1 MAATPTTVSI
11 ADAISRGTGFWTRH
25 VSLLLGL
32 SLASTLPASIAPI
45 LLLDLP
51 EGSPP
56 FEQVWNAVFPNAFLL
71 GIVLV
76 LLGVVSG
83 GALARAVAG
92 IVADRPLRFGEA
104 YGDGLAQIFPLAWTA
119 ILAGIL
125 IGIGVL
131 LLVVPGIYLALCF
144 TFIYPVVMLEA
155 ISGSTALGRSRELAR
170 GNLLGLLG
178 FSLLVGAMGLGIGLA
193 LEFAVPDSQE
203 IARAAAT
210 ALGNGLVGS
219 WASAVFVSF
228 YFEIR
233 RSREPGFDPAAF
245 SAPDVS

>member
-1 MAATPTTVSI
+1 MTATYSTVSI
-11 ADAISRGTGFWTRH
+11 ADAVSRGTGFWTQH
-25 VSLLLGL
+25 LSLLLGL
-32 SLASTLPASIAPI
+32 SLASTLPASIAPV

-51 EGSPP
+51 EGNPS
-56 FEQVWNAVFPNAFLL
+56 FEQLWNAVFPNAFVL

-76 LLGVVSG
+76 LLGAVSG

-119 ILAGIL
+119 VLAGIL
-125 IGIGVL
+125 IGLGIVL
-131 LLVVPGIYLALCF
+131 LFVPGIYLALCF

-155 ISGSTALGRSRELAR
+155 TSGSSALGRSRELAR
-170 GNLLGLLG
+170 GNLLGILG
-178 FSLLVGAMGLGIGLA
+178 FSILVGAMGLGIGLA
-193 LEFAVPDSQE
+193 LEFAIPDSQE
-203 IARAAAT
+203 IARAAAV
-210 ALGNGLVGS
+210 ALCNGLVGS
-219 WASAVFVSF
+219 WGSTVFVSF

-245 SAPDVS
+245 SVPDVS